1 MELKNI
7 SHAKSNT
14 IKKRQHSI
22 LSSIDVAKASQLTP
36 RELKLYKICK
46 KRLNEVAR
54 LRKKIKNIKVNSIAS
69 DENIIKMCDLKVSN
83 SFVVLL
89 QSQLRNCPKKPKGR
103 RYTFDEKIL
112 ALVMFKKSPACYRLL
127 RRMFTLPCQSSLNK
141 LLNRIPLKCG
151 INNHIFATL
160 KEMSQKQS
168 DEDNICILSF
178 DEMSIRRHL
187 WYDQKSDQIQGFQD
201 HGNHGRNSELA
212 TKALVFMLTGVR
224 KKWKQPI
231 AFYLS
236 HTINADRMTV
246 IVKEVIIK
254 NISIANYDYF

>member
-1 MELKNI
+1 MTRI
-7 SHAKSNT
+7 A
-14 IKKRQHSI
+14 
-22 LSSIDVAKASQLTP
+22 QLNA
-36 RELKLYKICK
+36 REQKLYKICK
-46 KRLNEVAR
+46 KKINEVAR
-54 LRKKIKNIKVNSIAS
+54 LRKKIYNMKSIAD
-69 DENIIKMCDLKVSN
+69 DENIKKICDLKVSN
-83 SFVVLL
+83 SFILLL
-89 QSQLRNCPKKPKGR
+89 QSQLRNCSKNPKGR
-103 RYTFDEKIL
+103 RYTFDEKIM

-151 INNHIFATL
+151 INEHIFTTL
-160 KEMSQKQS
+160 KKMSEKQS
-168 DEDNICILSF
+168 NEANICILSF

-187 WYDQKSDQIQGFQD
+187 WYDQRSDTIQGFQD
-201 HGNHGRNSELA
+201 HGNHGRNSEIA

-246 IVKEVIIK
+246 IVKEVI
-254 NISIANYDYF
+254 F